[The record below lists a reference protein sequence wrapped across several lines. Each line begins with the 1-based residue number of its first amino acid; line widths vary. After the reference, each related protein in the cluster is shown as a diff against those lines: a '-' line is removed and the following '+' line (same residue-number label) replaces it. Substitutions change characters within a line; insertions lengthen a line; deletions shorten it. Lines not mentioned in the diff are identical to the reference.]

1 MECVKESAVA
11 PLGSL
16 SLTYSNIFLFHLSLS
31 LFLIS
36 FKSEQKMESSTSLA
50 IVLHQS
56 SNHDEL
62 FMQQTLQFSQT
73 LKDLKNL
80 RKQLYSA
87 AEYFET
93 SYGKEEHKETVIE
106 TLKEYA
112 AKAVVNT
119 VDHLGSVSDKF
130 NSFLSDNSAHFSTTR
145 TRLSSLEQRMKLC
158 REYMG
163 KSGTYQHCFR
173 IQFPPHH
180 HKRYFFPQHGRG
192 TSFAAGDDS
201 HRFKSAVRS
210 TILENHPITTT
221 TRKANKTG
229 SFSFLPIIQN
239 NISNR
244 TPNSTGKREN
254 SPVRFSLLRSG
265 SLLKRSSSPSQPRM
279 LALLPEPQRAISLS
293 TSREIVEI
301 KQKSSL
307 RKGKKSLM
315 LKALMSMSSK
325 SKN

>member
-1 MECVKESAVA
+1 
-11 PLGSL
+11 
-16 SLTYSNIFLFHLSLS
+16 
-31 LFLIS
+31 
-36 FKSEQKMESSTSLA
+36 MESSTSLA

-130 NSFLSDNSAHFSTTR
+130 NSFLSDDSAHFSTTHL
-145 TRLSSLEQRMKLC
+145 RLSSLEQRMKLC

-163 KSGTYQHCFR
+163 KSGTSQHCFL
-173 IQFPPHH
+173 IQSPPRH

-192 TSFAAGDDS
+192 ERGRGTSFSAGDDS
-201 HRFKSAVRS
+201 HRFKNAVRS
-210 TILENHPITTT
+210 TILENHPITTA
-221 TRKANKTG
+221 RKAYKTG
-229 SFSFLPIIQN
+229 SFSFLHNN
-239 NISNR
+239 NISNNR
-244 TPNSTGKREN
+244 TPNSKRGN
-254 SPVRFSLLRSG
+254 SPKRFPLLRSG
-265 SLLKRSSSPSQPRM
+265 SQLKHSSSPGQPRI
-279 LALLPEPQRAISLS
+279 LALLPEPERAISLS

-325 SKN
+325 SRN

>member
-1 MECVKESAVA
+1 
-11 PLGSL
+11 
-16 SLTYSNIFLFHLSLS
+16 
-31 LFLIS
+31 
-36 FKSEQKMESSTSLA
+36 MESSTSLA

-130 NSFLSDNSAHFSTTR
+130 NSFLSDNSAHFSTTHL
-145 TRLSSLEQRMKLC
+145 RLSSLEQRMKLC

-163 KSGTYQHCFR
+163 KSGTSQHCFL
-173 IQFPPHH
+173 IQPPRH
-180 HKRYFFPQHGRG
+180 HKRYFFSDSCIQEEHGRG
-192 TSFAAGDDS
+192 TSLAAGDDS
-201 HRFKSAVRS
+201 HRFKSAVRT
-210 TILENHPITTT
+210 TILENHPNTTA
-221 TRKANKTG
+221 RKTSKTG
-229 SFSFLPIIQN
+229 SFSFLHN
-239 NISNR
+239 NISNITPSRR
-244 TPNSTGKREN
+244 TN
-254 SPVRFSLLRSG
+254 SPMRFPLIRSG
-265 SLLKRSSSPSQPRM
+265 SLLKRSSSPSQPRI
-279 LALLPEPQRAISLS
+279 LALPEPQRAISMS
-293 TSREIVEI
+293 TSRDIVEI

-307 RKGKKSLM
+307 RKGKKILM
-315 LKALMSMSSK
+315 LKALLSMSSSK
-325 SKN
+325 SRN

>member
-1 MECVKESAVA
+1 
-11 PLGSL
+11 
-16 SLTYSNIFLFHLSLS
+16 
-31 LFLIS
+31 
-36 FKSEQKMESSTSLA
+36 MESSTSLA

-80 RKQLYSA
+80 GKQLYSA

-145 TRLSSLEQRMKLC
+145 LRLSSLEQRMNLC

-163 KSGTYQHCFR
+163 KSGSSQHRF
-173 IQFPPHH
+173 QVQSPHH
-180 HKRYFFPQHGRG
+180 HKRYFFPQEHGRG

-210 TILENHPITTT
+210 TILENHPNTA
-221 TRKANKTG
+221 RKTNKTG
-229 SFSFLPIIQN
+229 SFSFLHN
-239 NISNR
+239 NISNI
-244 TPNSTGKREN
+244 TPSKIAK
-254 SPVRFSLLRSG
+254 SPMRFPLIRSG
-265 SLLKRSSSPSQPRM
+265 SLLKRSSSPSQPRL
-279 LALLPEPQRAISLS
+279 LALPEPQRAISMS

-301 KQKSSL
+301 QQKSSL

-325 SKN
+325 SRN

>member
-1 MECVKESAVA
+1 
-11 PLGSL
+11 
-16 SLTYSNIFLFHLSLS
+16 
-31 LFLIS
+31 
-36 FKSEQKMESSTSLA
+36 MESSTSLA

-130 NSFLSDNSAHFSTTR
+130 NSFLSDNSAHFSTTHL
-145 TRLSSLEQRMKLC
+145 RLSSLEQRMKLC
-158 REYMG
+158 REYME
-163 KSGTYQHCFR
+163 KSGTSQHCFL
-173 IQFPPHH
+173 IQSPPHH
-180 HKRYFFPQHGRG
+180 HKRYFFPRGERGRG
-192 TSFAAGDDS
+192 TSFSAGDDS

-210 TILENHPITTT
+210 TILENHTSSIA
-221 TRKANKTG
+221 RKANKTG
-229 SFSFLPIIQN
+229 SFSFLQN
-239 NISNR
+239 NISSNR
-244 TPNSTGKREN
+244 TPNSKRGN
-254 SPVRFSLLRSG
+254 SPMRFPLLRSG
-265 SLLKRSSSPSQPRM
+265 SQLKHSSSPGQPRI
-279 LALLPEPQRAISLS
+279 LALLPEPERAITLS

-301 KQKSSL
+301 KKKSSL

-315 LKALMSMSSK
+315 LKALMSMSSM
-325 SKN
+325 SRN

>member
-1 MECVKESAVA
+1 
-11 PLGSL
+11 
-16 SLTYSNIFLFHLSLS
+16 
-31 LFLIS
+31 
-36 FKSEQKMESSTSLA
+36 MESSASLA

-56 SNHDEL
+56 ANHDEL

-130 NSFLSDNSAHFSTTR
+130 NSFLSDNSAHFSTTHL
-145 TRLSSLEQRMKLC
+145 RLSSLEQRMKLC

-163 KSGTYQHCFR
+163 KSGTSHHCFL
-173 IQFPPHH
+173 IQSPPHH

-192 TSFAAGDDS
+192 ERGRGTSFSAGDDS

-210 TILENHPITTT
+210 TILEKHTSTTA
-221 TRKANKTG
+221 RKAYKTG
-229 SFSFLPIIQN
+229 SFSFLHN
-239 NISNR
+239 NMSNNR
-244 TPNSTGKREN
+244 TPNSKRGN
-254 SPVRFSLLRSG
+254 SPLRFPLLRSG
-265 SLLKRSSSPSQPRM
+265 SQLKHSSSPGQPRI
-279 LALLPEPQRAISLS
+279 LALLPEPERAISLS

-325 SKN
+325 SRN

>member
-1 MECVKESAVA
+1 MA
-11 PLGSL
+11 
-16 SLTYSNIFLFHLSLS
+16 
-31 LFLIS
+31 
-36 FKSEQKMESSTSLA
+36 SSTSLA

-56 SNHDEL
+56 SNQDEL
-62 FMQQTLQFSQT
+62 FMKQTLQFSET

-130 NSFLSDNSAHFSTTR
+130 NIFLSDNSTHFSTTHL
-145 TRLSSLEQRMKLC
+145 RLSSLEQRMRLC

-163 KSGTYQHCFR
+163 KSGTHQHLLLF
-173 IQFPPHH
+173 QSPHH
-180 HKRYFFPQHGRG
+180 HKRYFFPQQGRG
-192 TSFAAGDDS
+192 TSFSSGDDS

-210 TILENHPITTT
+210 TILENHPNPP
-221 TRKANKTG
+221 RKANKTG
-229 SFSFLPIIQN
+229 SFSFSPITQ
-239 NISNR
+239 NR
-244 TPNSTGKREN
+244 TPSKRSN
-254 SPVRFSLLRSG
+254 SPMRFPLLRSG
-265 SLLKRSSSPSQPRM
+265 SLLKRSSSPSQPRI
-279 LALLPEPQRAISLS
+279 LALPEPQRAISMSRS
-293 TSREIVEI
+293 TDIVEI
-301 KQKSSL
+301 KQSSL

-315 LKALMSMSSK
+315 FKALMSMSK
-325 SKN
+325 SRN

>member
-1 MECVKESAVA
+1 
-11 PLGSL
+11 
-16 SLTYSNIFLFHLSLS
+16 
-31 LFLIS
+31 
-36 FKSEQKMESSTSLA
+36 MESSTSLA

-145 TRLSSLEQRMKLC
+145 LRLSSLEQRMKLC

-163 KSGTYQHCFR
+163 KSGTSQHCFLF
-173 IQFPPHH
+173 QSPHH
-180 HKRYFFPQHGRG
+180 HKRYFFPQEHGRG
-192 TSFAAGDDS
+192 TSLAAGDDS
-201 HRFKSAVRS
+201 LRFKTAVRS
-210 TILENHPITTT
+210 TILEKHPNTASKT
-221 TRKANKTG
+221 NKTG
-229 SFSFLPIIQN
+229 SFSFLHN
-239 NISNR
+239 NISNITPSKR
-244 TPNSTGKREN
+244 TQ
-254 SPVRFSLLRSG
+254 SPLRFPLMRSG
-265 SLLKRSSSPSQPRM
+265 SLLKRSSSPSQPRI
-279 LALLPEPQRAISLS
+279 LAFPEPQRAISMS

-325 SKN
+325 SRN

>member
-1 MECVKESAVA
+1 
-11 PLGSL
+11 
-16 SLTYSNIFLFHLSLS
+16 
-31 LFLIS
+31 
-36 FKSEQKMESSTSLA
+36 MESSTSLA

-62 FMQQTLQFSQT
+62 SMQQTLQFSQT

-145 TRLSSLEQRMKLC
+145 LRLSSLEQRMKLC

-163 KSGTYQHCFR
+163 KSGSSQHRF
-173 IQFPPHH
+173 QVQSPHH
-180 HKRYFFPQHGRG
+180 HNRYFFPQHGRG

-201 HRFKSAVRS
+201 HRFKS
-210 TILENHPITTT
+210 ENHPNTA
-221 TRKANKTG
+221 RKTSKTG
-229 SFSFLPIIQN
+229 SFSFLHN
-239 NISNR
+239 NISNI
-244 TPNSTGKREN
+244 TPSKITK
-254 SPVRFSLLRSG
+254 SPMRFPLMRSG
-265 SLLKRSSSPSQPRM
+265 SLLKRSSSPSQPRL
-279 LALLPEPQRAISLS
+279 LALPEPQRAISMS

-301 KQKSSL
+301 KQKSTL

-325 SKN
+325 SRN

>member
-1 MECVKESAVA
+1 
-11 PLGSL
+11 
-16 SLTYSNIFLFHLSLS
+16 
-31 LFLIS
+31 
-36 FKSEQKMESSTSLA
+36 MESSTSLA

-80 RKQLYSA
+80 GKQLYSA

-145 TRLSSLEQRMKLC
+145 LRLSSLEQRMKLC

-163 KSGTYQHCFR
+163 KSGSSQHRF
-173 IQFPPHH
+173 QVQSPHH
-180 HKRYFFPQHGRG
+180 HKRYFFPQEHGRG

-210 TILENHPITTT
+210 TILENHPNNA
-221 TRKANKTG
+221 RKTNKTG
-229 SFSFLPIIQN
+229 SFSFLHN
-239 NISNR
+239 NISNI
-244 TPNSTGKREN
+244 TPSKITK
-254 SPVRFSLLRSG
+254 SPMRFPLIRSG
-265 SLLKRSSSPSQPRM
+265 SLLKRSSSPSQPRL
-279 LALLPEPQRAISLS
+279 LALPEPQRAISMS

-301 KQKSSL
+301 QQKSSL

-325 SKN
+325 SRN

>member
-1 MECVKESAVA
+1 
-11 PLGSL
+11 
-16 SLTYSNIFLFHLSLS
+16 
-31 LFLIS
+31 
-36 FKSEQKMESSTSLA
+36 MESSTSLA

-130 NSFLSDNSAHFSTTR
+130 NSFLSDNSAHFSTTHL
-145 TRLSSLEQRMKLC
+145 RLTSLEQRMKLC

-163 KSGTYQHCFR
+163 KSGTSQHCFL
-173 IQFPPHH
+173 IQSPHH

-210 TILENHPITTT
+210 TILENHPNTTA
-221 TRKANKTG
+221 RKTNKTG
-229 SFSFLPIIQN
+229 SFSFLHN
-239 NISNR
+239 NISNITPSKR
-244 TPNSTGKREN
+244 TN
-254 SPVRFSLLRSG
+254 SPMRFPLIRSG
-265 SLLKRSSSPSQPRM
+265 SLLKRSSSPSQPRI
-279 LALLPEPQRAISLS
+279 LALPEPQRAISMS

-301 KQKSSL
+301 KQKSSF

-315 LKALMSMSSK
+315 LKALMSMSSSK
-325 SKN
+325 SRN

>member
-1 MECVKESAVA
+1 
-11 PLGSL
+11 GSTRI
-16 SLTYSNIFLFHLSLS
+16 SPTYSIIFFFFLLLSFS
-31 LFLIS
+31 LIS
-36 FKSEQKMESSTSLA
+36 LNRSTSLA

-62 FMQQTLQFSQT
+62 FMRQTLQFSET

-130 NSFLSDNSAHFSTTR
+130 NSFLSDNSTHFSTTHL
-145 TRLSSLEQRMKLC
+145 RLSSLEQRMKLC

-163 KSGTYQHCFR
+163 KSGTYQHCFL
-173 IQFPPHH
+173 IQSPHH

-192 TSFAAGDDS
+192 EHRGTAGDDS

-210 TILENHPITTT
+210 TILENHPNTA
-221 TRKANKTG
+221 RKANKTG
-229 SFSFLPIIQN
+229 SFSFSPILHN

-244 TPNSTGKREN
+244 APPSSKRTN
-254 SPVRFSLLRSG
+254 SPMRFSLLRSG

-279 LALLPEPQRAISLS
+279 LALPEPQRAISV
-293 TSREIVEI
+293 SRNKEIVEI
-301 KQKSSL
+301 KQTSS
-307 RKGKKSLM
+307 RKGNKSLM
-315 LKALMSMSSK
+315 FKALMSMSK
-325 SKN
+325 SRN

>member
-1 MECVKESAVA
+1 
-11 PLGSL
+11 
-16 SLTYSNIFLFHLSLS
+16 
-31 LFLIS
+31 
-36 FKSEQKMESSTSLA
+36 MESSTSLA

-145 TRLSSLEQRMKLC
+145 LRLSSLEQRMKLC

-163 KSGTYQHCFR
+163 KSGSSQHRF
-173 IQFPPHH
+173 QVQSPHH

-210 TILENHPITTT
+210 TILENHPNTA
-221 TRKANKTG
+221 RKTNKTG
-229 SFSFLPIIQN
+229 SFSFLHN
-239 NISNR
+239 NISNI
-244 TPNSTGKREN
+244 TPSKRAN
-254 SPVRFSLLRSG
+254 SPMRFPLIRSG
-265 SLLKRSSSPSQPRM
+265 SLLKRASSPSQPRL
-279 LALLPEPQRAISLS
+279 LALPEPQRAISMS

-301 KQKSSL
+301 KQKSTL

-315 LKALMSMSSK
+315 LKTLMSMSSK
-325 SKN
+325 SRN